1 MENKKSSLHSILP
14 AIVITAMILFT
25 AHDCR
30 SQNHD
35 DMNPPTIVWINS
47 FYGPNNAGIG
57 LGVRHGVLGI
67 GATTFA
73 FPGDTTS
80 GIVRPGAIGIS
91 VDMYVAAD
99 FSNWIAAYMN
109 IGLVGRLGT
118 YQVSREVMERYQKHS
133 VMSIGGGFQISLASH
148 LVLGIGYNAL
158 VDLPEEEGGM
168 TYHTIQSVVGQLGY
182 RL

>member
-1 MENKKSSLHSILP
+1 MRNNIRSFHLFFP
-14 AIVITAMILFT
+14 AILIAFMTMTLSN
-25 AHDCR
+25 DCR
-30 SQNHD
+30 AQNQD
-35 DMNPPTIVWINS
+35 DMNPPTIIWINS

-57 LGVRHGVLGI
+57 LGVRHGILGI

-80 GIVRPGAIGIS
+80 GIIRPGAIGIS

-99 FSNWIAAYMN
+99 FSKWIAAYMN

-118 YQVSREVMERYQKHS
+118 YQVSPEVLKRYEKHS
-133 VMSIGGGFQISLASH
+133 IMSVGGGFQISLASH

-168 TYHTIQSVVGQLGY
+168 TYNTIQSVVAQLGY